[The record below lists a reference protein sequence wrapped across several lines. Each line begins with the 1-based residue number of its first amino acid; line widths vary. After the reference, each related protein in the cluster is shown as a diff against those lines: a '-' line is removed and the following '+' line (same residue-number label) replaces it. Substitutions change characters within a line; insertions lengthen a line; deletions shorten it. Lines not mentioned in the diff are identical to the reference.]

1 MLIYKGDFMENDI
14 DLNLYKIFSKVAE
27 TKNITKA
34 AEKLYVSQPAI
45 TKSIKQLEKNL
56 GGTLFIRTK
65 KGVEL
70 TEEGKVL
77 YLHVKKILDD
87 ISNAQNKFS
96 SLINLEEGKIR
107 IGASATVTKHFLMPY
122 IEKFH
127 NMYPSIEICIV
138 NELTKNLVKDLKYGY
153 LDFLVTNMPI
163 NTSSDLNVEVCAK
176 LHDTFATSKKYID
189 FKNKK
194 IKLSDIEKYKTIAQK
209 EPSNT
214 REFLN
219 NFMKQ
224 NDILFKPDIEIVS
237 YALVVE
243 FIKSGFGIGYVTKE
257 FVKEE
262 LKNGDI
268 YEVLTDKEIPERNLG
283 IVTLKN
289 NIPNFASQK
298 FIELLKEDID
308 Y

>member
-1 MLIYKGDFMENDI
+1 MENDI
-14 DLNLYKIFSKVAE
+14 DLNLYKVFNKVAE
-27 TKNITKA
+27 TGNITKA

-77 YLHVKKILDD
+77 YLHIKVILEE
-87 ISNAQNKFS
+87 ISNAQNKFNA
-96 SLINLEEGKIR
+96 LMNLEEGKIR
-107 IGASATVTKHFLMPY
+107 IGASATVTKHYLMPY

-127 NMYPSIEICIV
+127 NMFPNIEICII
-138 NELTKNLVKDLKYGY
+138 NELTKNLVRDLKYGY
-153 LDFLVTNMPI
+153 IDLLVTNMPI
-163 NTSSDLNVEVCAK
+163 NVSSELKVEVCSK
-176 LHDTFATSKKYID
+176 LHDAFASSKKYID
-189 FKNKK
+189 LEGKK
-194 IKLSDIEKYKTIAQK
+194 IKLSELVNYKTITQK

-214 REFLN
+214 RDFLN
-219 NFMKQ
+219 NFMKE
-224 NDILFKPDIEIVS
+224 NEIIFKPDIEIVS

-243 FIKSGFGIGYVTKE
+243 FIKSGFGIGYITKE

-262 LKNGDI
+262 LESGQI
-268 YEVLTDKEIPERNLG
+268 YEILIDKEIPERNLG

-289 NIPNFASQK
+289 SIQNFASQK
-298 FIELLKEDID
+298 FIELLKENK
-308 Y
+308 

>member
-1 MLIYKGDFMENDI
+1 MENDI
-14 DLNLYKIFSKVAE
+14 DLNLYKIFTKVVE
-27 TKNITKA
+27 EGSITKA
-34 AEKLYVSQPAI
+34 SEKLYVSQPAI
-45 TKSIKQLEKNL
+45 TKSIKQLERSL
-56 GGTLFIRTK
+56 GGALFIRTK
-65 KGVEL
+65 KGAKL

-77 YLHVKKILDD
+77 YSYVKGILED
-87 ISNAQNKFS
+87 IANAQNKFN

-127 NMYPSIEICIV
+127 NMFPNIEICII

-163 NTSSDLNVEVCAK
+163 NVSSELQVDVCAK
-176 LHDTFATSKKYID
+176 LHDTFASSIKYID
-189 FKNKK
+189 LKNKK
-194 IKLSDIEKYKTIAQK
+194 IKLSKLVEYKTITQK

-219 NFMKQ
+219 NFMKE
-224 NDILFKPDIEIVS
+224 NNIEFKPDIEIVS

-257 FVKEE
+257 FVKDEFE
-262 LKNGDI
+262 KGEI
-268 YEVLTDKEIPERNLG
+268 YEVKIDKKIPERNLG

-289 NIPNFASQK
+289 SIPNFASKK
-298 FIELLKEDID
+298 FIELLKKDVD
-308 Y
+308 NVVK

>member
-1 MLIYKGDFMENDI
+1 MENDI
-14 DLNLYKIFSKVAE
+14 DLNLYKIFTKVVE
-27 TKNITKA
+27 EGSITKA
-34 AEKLYVSQPAI
+34 SEKLYVSQPAI
-45 TKSIKQLEKNL
+45 TKSIKQLERSL

-65 KGVEL
+65 KGAKL

-77 YLHVKKILDD
+77 YTYIKSVLED
-87 ISNAQNKFS
+87 IANAQNKFN

-127 NMYPSIEICIV
+127 NMFPNIEICIV

-163 NTSSDLNVEVCAK
+163 NVSSELQVNVCAK
-176 LHDTFATSKKYID
+176 LHDTFASSKKYRD
-189 FKNKK
+189 LENKK
-194 IKLSDIEKYKTIAQK
+194 IKLSELVKYKTITQK

-219 NFMKQ
+219 NFMKD
-224 NDILFKPDIEIVS
+224 NDVEFKPDIEIVS

-257 FVKEE
+257 FVKDEFE
-262 LKNGDI
+262 KGEI
-268 YEVLTDKEIPERNLG
+268 YEVKIDKKIPERNLG

-289 NIPNFASQK
+289 SIPNFASKK
-298 FIELLKEDID
+298 FIELLKNDVIM
-308 Y
+308 

>member
-1 MLIYKGDFMENDI
+1 MKNDI
-14 DLNLYKIFSKVAE
+14 DLNLYKVFSKVVE
-27 TKNITKA
+27 TGNITKA
-34 AEKLYVSQPAI
+34 SEKLFVSQPAI
-45 TKSIKQLEKNL
+45 TKSIKQLENSL
-56 GGTLFIRTK
+56 GGTLFTRTK

-77 YLHVKKILDD
+77 YIHVKKILED
-87 ISNAQNKFS
+87 ISNAQNKFN
-96 SLINLEEGKIR
+96 SLINLEEGKIK
-107 IGASATVTKHFLMPY
+107 IGASATVTKHFLMSY

-127 NMYPSIEICIV
+127 IMYPNIEICIV
-138 NELTKNLVKDLKYGY
+138 NELTKNLVNDLKYGY

-163 NTSSDLNVEVCAK
+163 NASSDLNVEVCAK

-189 FKNKK
+189 LQNRE
-194 IKLSDIEKYKTIAQK
+194 IKLSDIGKYKTIAQK

-224 NDILFKPDIEIVS
+224 NGILFKPDIEIVS

-257 FVKEE
+257 FVREELEKEE
-262 LKNGDI
+262 I
-268 YEVLTDKEIPERNLG
+268 YEVLIDKKIPERNLG

-289 NIPNFASQK
+289 NVPSFATQK
-298 FIELLKEDID
+298 FIELLKQDIKN
-308 Y
+308 

>member
-1 MLIYKGDFMENDI
+1 MENDI
-14 DLNLYKIFSKVAE
+14 DLNLYKVFSKVVE
-27 TKNITKA
+27 TGNITKA
-34 AEKLYVSQPAI
+34 SEKLFVSQPAI
-45 TKSIKQLEKNL
+45 TKSIKQLENSL
-56 GGTLFIRTK
+56 GGTLFTRTK

-77 YLHVKKILDD
+77 YIHVKKILED
-87 ISNAQNKFS
+87 ISNAQNKFN
-96 SLINLEEGKIR
+96 SLINLKEGKIK
-107 IGASATVTKHFLMPY
+107 IGASATVTKHFLMSY

-127 NMYPSIEICIV
+127 IMYPNIEICIV
-138 NELTKNLVKDLKYGY
+138 NELTKNLVNDLKYGY

-189 FKNKK
+189 LQNRE
-194 IKLSDIEKYKTIAQK
+194 IKLSDIENYKIIAQK

-224 NDILFKPDIEIVS
+224 NGILFKPDIEIVS

-257 FVKEE
+257 FVREE
-262 LKNGDI
+262 LEKGEI
-268 YEVLTDKEIPERNLG
+268 YEVLIDKKIPERNLG

-289 NIPNFASQK
+289 NVPSFATQK
-298 FIELLKEDID
+298 FMELLKEDIKS
-308 Y
+308 

>member
-1 MLIYKGDFMENDI
+1 MENDI
-14 DLNLYKIFSKVAE
+14 DLNLYKVFSKVVE
-27 TKNITKA
+27 TGNITKA
-34 AEKLYVSQPAI
+34 SEKLYVSQPAI
-45 TKSIKQLEKNL
+45 TKSIKQLENSL
-56 GGTLFIRTK
+56 GGTLFTRTK

-77 YLHVKKILDD
+77 YIHVKKILED
-87 ISNAQNKFS
+87 ISNAQNKFN
-96 SLINLEEGKIR
+96 SLINLEEGKIK

-122 IEKFH
+122 IEKYH
-127 NMYPSIEICIV
+127 SMYPNIEICIV
-138 NELTKNLVKDLKYGY
+138 NELTKNLVNDLKYGY

-163 NTSSDLNVEVCAK
+163 NISSDLNVEVCAK

-189 FKNKK
+189 LQDRK
-194 IKLSDIEKYKTIAQK
+194 IKLSDIGNYKTIAQK

-224 NDILFKPDIEIVS
+224 NNILFKPDIEIVS

-257 FVKEE
+257 FVREELEKEE
-262 LKNGDI
+262 I
-268 YEVLTDKEIPERNLG
+268 YEVLIDKKIPERNLG

-289 NIPNFASQK
+289 NIPSFASQK
-298 FIELLKEDID
+298 FIELLKEDIKD
-308 Y
+308 

>member
-1 MLIYKGDFMENDI
+1 MENDI
-14 DLNLYKIFSKVAE
+14 DLNLYKIFTKVVE
-27 TKNITKA
+27 EGSITKA
-34 AEKLYVSQPAI
+34 SEKLYVSQPAI
-45 TKSIKQLEKNL
+45 TKSIKQLERSL

-65 KGVEL
+65 KGAKL

-77 YLHVKKILDD
+77 YTYIKSVLED
-87 ISNAQNKFS
+87 IANAQNKFN

-127 NMYPSIEICIV
+127 NMFPNIEICIV

-163 NTSSDLNVEVCAK
+163 NVSSELQVNVCAK
-176 LHDTFATSKKYID
+176 LHDTFASSKKYRD
-189 FKNKK
+189 LENKK
-194 IKLSDIEKYKTIAQK
+194 IKLSELVKYKTITQK

-219 NFMKQ
+219 NFMKD
-224 NDILFKPDIEIVS
+224 NGVEFKPDIEIVS

-257 FVKEE
+257 FVKDEFE
-262 LKNGDI
+262 KGEI
-268 YEVLTDKEIPERNLG
+268 YEVKIDKKIPERNLG

-289 NIPNFASQK
+289 SIPNFASKK
-298 FIELLKEDID
+298 FIELLKNDVIM
-308 Y
+308 

>member
-1 MLIYKGDFMENDI
+1 MENDI
-14 DLNLYKIFSKVAE
+14 DLNLYKVFSKVVE
-27 TKNITKA
+27 TGNITKA
-34 AEKLYVSQPAI
+34 SEKLYVSQPAI
-45 TKSIKQLEKNL
+45 TKSIKQLENSL
-56 GGTLFIRTK
+56 GGTLFTRTK

-77 YLHVKKILDD
+77 YIHVKKILED
-87 ISNAQNKFS
+87 ISNAQNKFN
-96 SLINLEEGKIR
+96 SLINLEEGKIK

-127 NMYPSIEICIV
+127 SMYPNIEICIV
-138 NELTKNLVKDLKYGY
+138 NELTKNLVNDLKYGY

-163 NTSSDLNVEVCAK
+163 NISSDLNVEVCAK

-189 FKNKK
+189 LQDRK
-194 IKLSDIEKYKTIAQK
+194 IKLSDIGNYKTIAQK

-224 NDILFKPDIEIVS
+224 NNILFKPDIEIVS

-257 FVKEE
+257 FVREELEKEE
-262 LKNGDI
+262 I
-268 YEVLTDKEIPERNLG
+268 YEVLIDKKIPERNLG

-289 NIPNFASQK
+289 NIPSFASQK
-298 FIELLKEDID
+298 FIELLKEYIKD
-308 Y
+308 

>member
-1 MLIYKGDFMENDI
+1 MENDI
-14 DLNLYKIFSKVAE
+14 DLNLYKVFSKVVE
-27 TKNITKA
+27 TGNITKA
-34 AEKLYVSQPAI
+34 SEKLYVSQPAI
-45 TKSIKQLEKNL
+45 TKSIKQLENSL
-56 GGTLFIRTK
+56 GGTLFTRTK

-77 YLHVKKILDD
+77 YIHVKKILED
-87 ISNAQNKFS
+87 ISNAQNKFN
-96 SLINLEEGKIR
+96 SLINLEEGKIK

-127 NMYPSIEICIV
+127 SMYPNIEICIV
-138 NELTKNLVKDLKYGY
+138 NELTKNLVNDLKYGY

-163 NTSSDLNVEVCAK
+163 NISSDLNVEVCAK

-189 FKNKK
+189 LQDRK
-194 IKLSDIEKYKTIAQK
+194 IKLSDIGNYKTIAQK

-224 NDILFKPDIEIVS
+224 NNILFKPDIEIVS

-257 FVKEE
+257 FVREELEKEE
-262 LKNGDI
+262 I
-268 YEVLTDKEIPERNLG
+268 YEVLIDKKIPERNLG

-289 NIPNFASQK
+289 NIPSFASQK
-298 FIELLKEDID
+298 FIELLKEDIKD
-308 Y
+308 

>member
-1 MLIYKGDFMENDI
+1 M
-14 DLNLYKIFSKVAE
+14 DLNLYKVFHKVVE
-27 TKNITKA
+27 EGSITKA

-45 TKSIKQLEKNL
+45 TKSIKQLEKKL
-56 GGTLFIRTK
+56 GGSLFIRTK

-77 YLHVKKILDD
+77 HTYVKNILEE
-87 ISNAQNKFS
+87 IVNAQNKFS
-96 SLINLEEGKIR
+96 SLIHLEEGKIR
-107 IGASATVTKHFLMPY
+107 IGASTTVTRHFLMPY
-122 IEKFH
+122 IETFH
-127 NMYPSIEICIV
+127 MMFPNIEIMIM

-163 NTSSDLNVEVCAK
+163 QVTSELKVEKCVK
-176 LHDTFATSKKYID
+176 LHDTFASSKKYRD
-189 FKNKK
+189 LEGKK
-194 IKLSDIEKYKTIAQK
+194 VKLVDLAKYKLIAQK

-219 NFMKQ
+219 SFMREHQ
-224 NDILFKPDIEIVS
+224 IEFKPDVEIVS

-257 FVKEE
+257 FIKKELE
-262 LKNGDI
+262 RGEI
-268 YEVLTDKEIPERNLG
+268 YEVLIDQKIPERNLG

-289 NIPNFASQK
+289 SIPSFAAKK
-298 FIELLKEDID
+298 FIELLKEEKKEEN
-308 Y
+308 

>member
-1 MLIYKGDFMENDI
+1 MGNDV
-14 DLNLYKIFSKVAE
+14 DLNLYKVFTKVVE
-27 TKNITKA
+27 EGSITKA
-34 AEKLYVSQPAI
+34 SEKLYVSQPAI
-45 TKSIKQLEKNL
+45 TKSIKQLEKSL
-56 GGTLFIRTK
+56 GGALFIRTK
-65 KGVEL
+65 KGVIL

-77 YLHVKKILDD
+77 YTYVKNILDD
-87 ISNAQNKFS
+87 ISNAQNKFN

-127 NMYPSIEICIV
+127 SMFPNIEICII

-153 LDFLVTNMPI
+153 LDFLITNMPI
-163 NTSSDLNVEVCAK
+163 NASNELSIEVCAK
-176 LHDTFATSKKYID
+176 LHDTFASSKKYID
-189 FKNKK
+189 FSNRK
-194 IKLSDIEKYKTIAQK
+194 IKLAELVKYKTITQK

-214 REFLN
+214 RDFLN
-219 NFMKQ
+219 NFMKE
-224 NDILFKPDIEIVS
+224 NNIEFKPDIEIVS

-268 YEVLTDKEIPERNLG
+268 YEIKIDKKIPERNLG

-289 NIPNFASQK
+289 SIPNFASQK
-298 FIELLKEDID
+298 FIEILKNDVDINKNM
-308 Y
+308 

>member
-1 MLIYKGDFMENDI
+1 MENDI
-14 DLNLYKIFSKVAE
+14 DLNLFKVFSKVAE
-27 TKNITKA
+27 TGNITKA

-45 TKSIKQLEKNL
+45 TKSIKQLEEAL

-70 TEEGKVL
+70 TEEGRVL
-77 YLHVKKILDD
+77 YQHVKSILEEFT
-87 ISNAQNKFS
+87 NAQNKFN

-107 IGASATVTKHFLMPY
+107 IGASSTVTKHFLMPY

-127 NMYPSIEICIV
+127 SMYPNIEISIV
-138 NELTKNLVKDLKYGY
+138 NELTINLVKDLKNGY
-153 LDFLVTNMPI
+153 LDLLITNMPI
-163 NTSSDLNVEVCAK
+163 NTSSDLKVEVCAK
-176 LHDTFATSKKYID
+176 LHDSFASSKKYID
-189 FKNKK
+189 LEGKK
-194 IKLSDIEKYKTIAQK
+194 IKLSDITNYKIITQK

-219 NFMKQ
+219 NFMKE
-224 NDILFKPDIEIVS
+224 NNIEFKPDIEIVS

-243 FIKSGFGIGYVTKE
+243 FIKSGFGIGYITKE

-262 LKNGDI
+262 LKNGEL
-268 YEVLTDKEIPERNLG
+268 YEIIIDKKIPERNLG

-289 NIPNFASQK
+289 NIPNFATK
-298 FIELLKEDID
+298 RFIELLKE
-308 Y
+308 

>member
-1 MLIYKGDFMENDI
+1 MENDI
-14 DLNLYKIFSKVAE
+14 DLNLYKIFTKVVE
-27 TKNITKA
+27 EGSITKA
-34 AEKLYVSQPAI
+34 SEKLYVSQPAI
-45 TKSIKQLEKNL
+45 TKSIKQLERSL

-65 KGVEL
+65 KGAKL

-77 YLHVKKILDD
+77 YTYIKSVLED
-87 ISNAQNKFS
+87 IANAQNKFN

-127 NMYPSIEICIV
+127 NMFPNIEICIV

-163 NTSSDLNVEVCAK
+163 NVSSELQVNVCAK
-176 LHDTFATSKKYID
+176 LHDTFASSKKYRD
-189 FKNKK
+189 LENKK
-194 IKLSDIEKYKTIAQK
+194 IKLSELVKYKTITQK

-219 NFMKQ
+219 NFMKD
-224 NDILFKPDIEIVS
+224 NGIEFKPDIEIVS

-257 FVKEE
+257 FVKDEFE
-262 LKNGDI
+262 KGEI
-268 YEVLTDKEIPERNLG
+268 YEVKIDKKIPERNLG

-289 NIPNFASQK
+289 SIPNFASKK
-298 FIELLKEDID
+298 FIELLKNDVIM
-308 Y
+308 